1 MHIAIRCPEGAFV
14 RASRPSV
21 AIGDRQGEFWRSLG
35 GVMKTQ
41 KIDGPNGAI
50 AVHESA
56 GQGPPVVLIH
66 GNSSSSRVF
75 SRQLDGP
82 LGQRFR
88 LIAVDLPGHGAS
100 DDAEDPSAYSLPG
113 HARAVRAV
121 LEALAIDGAH
131 FVGWSLG
138 GHIALEMAPDLREPR
153 GFVIFGTPPLTSRE
167 AMSEAFF
174 PNPAMKVTFQE
185 SVDSLEASAYVA
197 AFFRPGFAD
206 IPPLFLDDVLRTDGR
221 ARSNLG
227 ASIGPGEFRDECAV
241 VRDLRAPLAV
251 LHGDEEQLVNGRYF
265 DSVAMPTLWR
275 GAVQMIPDAG
285 HTPQWETP
293 QVFDTLIETFVRE
306 TA

>member
-1 MHIAIRCPEGAFV
+1 
-14 RASRPSV
+14 
-21 AIGDRQGEFWRSLG
+21 
-35 GVMKTQ
+35 MKTH
-41 KIDGPNGAI
+41 KVDAPNGAI

-66 GNSSSSRVF
+66 GNSSSSSVF

-82 LGQRFR
+82 LGERFR
-88 LIAVDLPGHGAS
+88 LIAVDLPGHGGS
-100 DDAEDPSAYSLPG
+100 DDAKDPSAYSLPG
-113 HARAVRAV
+113 YARAVRTV
-121 LEALAIDGAH
+121 LDALGIEAAY

-138 GHIALEMAPDLREPR
+138 GHVALEMAPDLRDPR
-153 GFVIFGTPPLTSRE
+153 GFVIFGTPPLTSGE
-167 AMSEAFF
+167 AMSEAFL

-185 SVDSLEASAYVA
+185 SIDSLEASAYVA

-206 IPPLFLDDVLRTDGR
+206 ILPFFLDDVLRTDGR

-227 ASIGPGEFRDECAV
+227 ASLVPGGARDECAV
-241 VRDLRAPLAV
+241 VRDLRTPLAV

-293 QVFDTLIETFVRE
+293 QVFDALIETFVRE

>member
-1 MHIAIRCPEGAFV
+1 
-14 RASRPSV
+14 
-21 AIGDRQGEFWRSLG
+21 
-35 GVMKTQ
+35 MKTW
-41 KIDGPNGAI
+41 KIDAPNGAL

-113 HARAVRAV
+113 HARAVHSV
-121 LEALAIDGAH
+121 LDTLGIDEAH

-138 GHIALEMAPDLREPR
+138 GHVALEMAPDLREPR

-167 AMSEAFF
+167 AMSEAFL

-185 SVDSLEASAYVA
+185 DLDSTEASAYVA

-206 IPPLFLDDVLRTDGR
+206 IPPFFLDDVLRTDGR

-227 ASIGPGEFRDECAV
+227 ASIRTARVRNEGKT
-241 VRDLRAPLAV
+241 VRDLKAPLAV
-251 LHGDEEQLVNGRYF
+251 LHGGEEQLVNGRYF
-265 DSVAMPTLWR
+265 ASLAMPTLWR
-275 GAVQMIPDAG
+275 GAVQRIPDAG

-293 QVFDTLIETFVRE
+293 KVFDALIEAFVNE
-306 TA
+306 TV

>member
-1 MHIAIRCPEGAFV
+1 
-14 RASRPSV
+14 
-21 AIGDRQGEFWRSLG
+21 
-35 GVMKTQ
+35 MKTH
-41 KIDGPNGAI
+41 KIDALNGGI
-50 AVHESA
+50 AVHESSA

-66 GNSSSSRVF
+66 GNSSSSSVF

-82 LGQRFR
+82 LGERFR

-100 DDAEDPSAYSLPG
+100 DDAKDPSAYSLPG

-121 LEALAIDGAH
+121 LDALGIEAAH

-138 GHIALEMAPDLREPR
+138 GHVALEMAPDLREPR
-153 GFVIFGTPPLTSRE
+153 GFVIFGTPPLTSGE
-167 AMSEAFF
+167 AMSEAFL

-185 SVDSLEASAYVA
+185 SVDSSEAFAYVA

-206 IPPLFLDDVLRTDGR
+206 IPSFFLDDVLRTDGR

-227 ASIGPGEFRDECAV
+227 ASLVPGGARDEGAV
-241 VRDLRAPLAV
+241 VRDLKVPLAV
-251 LHGDEEQLVNGRYF
+251 LHGGEEQLVNGRYF

-293 QVFDTLIETFVRE
+293 QVFDALIETFVRE